1 MLTAFFV
8 PSCKQSTMFTK
19 ADIEKYFMAEKQ
31 ESLLFVIVGVIAVA
45 IAIAFFFF
53 QKSNFY
59 KGAAIPLLLIGLIQI
74 VVGYTVYKRSDGDRI
89 RNVYAYDM
97 NPGQLKNEE
106 LPRMQTVNKNF
117 VIYRW
122 IEIVLILA
130 GAGLIFYFRNNPVN
144 NFWYGLGITLTM
156 QATLM
161 LGADYFA
168 EQRAL
173 GYAKGLDAFVN
184 QKQGI

>member
-1 MLTAFFV
+1 
-8 PSCKQSTMFTK
+8 MFTK
-19 ADIEKYFMAEKQ
+19 ADIEKYFIAEKQ
-31 ESLLFVIVGVIAVA
+31 ESLLFVIVGIIAVV

-53 QKSNFY
+53 LKTNFY
-59 KGAAIPLLLIGLIQI
+59 RGAAIPLLLIGIIQI
-74 VVGYTVYKRSDGDRI
+74 AVGYTVYKRSDGDRI

-117 VIYRW
+117 VIFRW
-122 IEIVLILA
+122 IEIVLILL
-130 GAGLIFYFRNNPVN
+130 GAGLMFYFRNNPVN

-173 GYAKGLDAFVN
+173 GYVKGIEGFVDRPR
-184 QKQGI
+184 